1 MSMPSPVRE
10 WTIEEME
17 RLPDDG
23 NKYEVVHGE
32 LFVTPAPTQIH
43 EIVAARLSNVLAP
56 YVARHGL
63 GLVFRPRSV
72 IRFEGSE
79 VEPDLMVRELPDPS
93 NERWEDAPT
102 PSLVVEIVSA
112 TTRRRDHV
120 HKRALYAEVGIPEY
134 WIFDAGARAARIV
147 RAGREDLVATDLI
160 EWAPLVGA
168 QPLVIRLEEI
178 FEWRSSA
185 GEEG

>member
-1 MSMPSPVRE
+1 MSMPSPTRE

-32 LFVTPAPTQIH
+32 LFVTPAPTPVH
-43 EIVAARLSNVLAP
+43 EIVAARLSNVLTP

-63 GLVFRPRSV
+63 GLVFHPRAV
-72 IRFEGSE
+72 VRFQGSE
-79 VEPDLMVRELPDPS
+79 VEPDLMVRQLPDSPDAS
-93 NERWEDAPT
+93 WQNAPT

-120 HKRALYAEVGIPEY
+120 HKRELYAEVGIPEY
-134 WIFDAGARAARIV
+134 WIADASERTVRVV
-147 RAGREDLVATDLI
+147 RAGRDDLVATELI
-160 EWAPLVGA
+160 EWAPGPGIE
-168 QPLVIRLEEI
+168 PLVVRLGDI
-178 FEWRSSA
+178 FGGLSSA
-185 GEEG
+185 EDE